1 MLYLSVLQSTYNYKH
16 MEFKERIKEARV
28 KKGLSQGK
36 LAKAIGV
43 HVTNISRYERGEN
56 RPTSDVLTK
65 LANELDVT
73 ADFLMDGSMDDKA
86 QSSISDKELLSQFQ
100 KVSLLSN
107 DRKAIVKELLE
118 AFLLKSD
125 LQQRFVQ

>member
-1 MLYLSVLQSTYNYKH
+1 

-28 KKGLSQGK
+28 KKGLSQSQ
-36 LAKAIGV
+36 LSKAIGV

-107 DRKAIVKELLE
+107 DRKAVVKELLE

-125 LQQRFVQ
+125 LQQKFAR